1 MIYFRYPRGRRSM
14 VTIRNYRRTALIV
27 TVFSAAGLAVVSAAA
42 PALADNT
49 VDISGVGPANVGVD
63 YSCDAS
69 AGVAGIKAM
78 VGDPNADRPSATGA
92 QNTVIC
98 DGARHTA
105 VVLMVGADG
114 EDASLSAGQT
124 VQVRVALVDR
134 NDVVVSGKAN
144 VFTLG

>member
-1 MIYFRYPRGRRSM
+1 M
-14 VTIRNYRRTALIV
+14 VTIRSYRRTALIV
-27 TVFSAAGLAVVSAAA
+27 TVFSAVGLAVVSAAA

-134 NDVVVSGKAN
+134 DDVVVSGKAN